1 MDDPKDDVL
10 KRIVPEGEFYSLN
23 KAVFGNKVINYEIIP
38 DGTDLMWKYDFVKT
52 DAFPLTFFIDKH
64 GVIQD
69 FSHGYLMSIE
79 GAGTISNYDFL
90 TAKLRNVMGKRYGK
104 IRLYIDIVILIRT
117 FVYSS

>member
-23 KAVFGNKVINYEIIP
+23 KTVFGNKAINYEIIP

-90 TAKLRNVMGKRYGK
+90 TAKLRNVMGNG
-104 IRLYIDIVILIRT
+104 
-117 FVYSS
+117 